1 MGIRDRA
8 KQGRIVTINDVK
20 YFFRCEQVIASQFF
34 NSDVYG
40 IKLEVKVFELDKD
53 ENIVNELTHKR
64 IKGTYI
70 AQKIEQFIRNTINGQ
85 ATFYWDWDKSINEMV
100 DTEE

>member
-1 MGIRDRA
+1 MGIRDKA

-20 YFFRCEQVIASQFF
+20 YYFRCEHATTSQFF

-40 IKLEVKVFELDKD
+40 IKLEVKVFELDSE

-70 AQKIEQFIRNTINGQ
+70 AEKLEQFIQNVINGQ
-85 ATFYWDWDKSINEMV
+85 DTFYWDWDKPLKVN
-100 DTEE
+100 DND